1 MDSNGNMKN
10 KTKNIFDWIEE
21 ITYKKSSIE
30 SFTPDD
36 WDKNF
41 NSWLIHRYVSMNQDY
56 VDIANLVQK
65 INPQNKKQIYSIYKE
80 MIPKR
85 KMWLKYIKN
94 EVKKEQKE
102 LEEYIAKYFDCSL
115 GEAEHYIDILRGT
128 GVREILNEMG
138 VDSKESDKLIKK
150 AKLSIK

>member
-1 MDSNGNMKN
+1 MTQSK
-10 KTKNIFDWIEE
+10 KQIKNIFGWLEE
-21 ITYKKSSIE
+21 ITVNKSPLSSISDE
-30 SFTPDD
+30 S
-36 WDKNF
+36 WDTW
-41 NSWLIHRYVSMNQDY
+41 NSYMVHRYVSMNQDY

-94 EVKKEQKE
+94 EAKKEQKE

-138 VDSKESDKLIKK
+138 VESKESDKLIKK

>member
-1 MDSNGNMKN
+1 MTQSK
-10 KTKNIFDWIEE
+10 KQIKNIFGWLEE
-21 ITYKKSSIE
+21 ITVNKSPLSSISDE
-30 SFTPDD
+30 S
-36 WDKNF
+36 WDTW
-41 NSWLIHRYVSMNQDY
+41 NSYMVHRYVSMNQDY

-85 KMWLKYIKN
+85 KIWLKYIKN
-94 EVKKEQKE
+94 EAKKEQKE

-138 VDSKESDKLIKK
+138 IDSKESDKLIKK

>member
-1 MDSNGNMKN
+1 MTQSK
-10 KTKNIFDWIEE
+10 KQIKNIFGWLEE
-21 ITYKKSSIE
+21 ITVNKSPLLSISDE
-30 SFTPDD
+30 S
-36 WDKNF
+36 WDTW
-41 NSWLIHRYVSMNQDY
+41 NSYMVHRYVSMNQDY

-94 EVKKEQKE
+94 EAKKEQKE

>member
-1 MDSNGNMKN
+1 MTQSK
-10 KTKNIFDWIEE
+10 KQIKNIFGWLEE
-21 ITYKKSSIE
+21 ITVHKSPLSSISDE
-30 SFTPDD
+30 S
-36 WDKNF
+36 WDTW
-41 NSWLIHRYVSMNQDY
+41 NSYMVHRYVSMNQDY
-56 VDIANLVQK
+56 IDIANLVQK

-94 EVKKEQKE
+94 EAKKEQKE
-102 LEEYIAKYFDCSL
+102 LEEYVAKYFDCSL

-128 GVREILNEMG
+128 GVKSILNEMG
-138 VDSKESDKLIKK
+138 IDSKESDKLIKK

>member
-1 MDSNGNMKN
+1 MTQSK
-10 KTKNIFDWIEE
+10 KKIVNIFGWLEE
-21 ITYKKSSIE
+21 ITVNKSPLDIISDE
-30 SFTPDD
+30 S
-36 WDKNF
+36 WDTW
-41 NSWLIHRYVSMNQDY
+41 NSYMIHRYVSMNQDY
-56 VDIANLVQK
+56 IDIVNLVQK

-94 EVKKEQKE
+94 EAKKEQKE
-102 LEEYIAKYFDCSL
+102 LEEYVAKYFDCSL
-115 GEAEHYIDILRGT
+115 GEAEHYIDILRGD

-138 VDSKESDKLIKK
+138 IESKESDKLIKK

>member
-1 MDSNGNMKN
+1 MIQSK
-10 KTKNIFDWIEE
+10 KQIKNIFGWLEE
-21 ITYKKSSIE
+21 ITVNKSPLDIISDE
-30 SFTPDD
+30 S
-36 WDKNF
+36 WDTW
-41 NSWLIHRYVSMNQDY
+41 NSYMIHRYVSMNQDY
-56 VDIANLVQK
+56 IDIVNLVQK

-80 MIPKR
+80 MIPKK

-94 EVKKEQKE
+94 EAKKEQKE
-102 LEEYIAKYFDCSL
+102 LEEYVAKYFDCSL

-138 VDSKESDKLIKK
+138 VESKESDKLIKK

>member
-1 MDSNGNMKN
+1 MDKKIKIS
-10 KTKNIFDWIEE
+10 NIFEWLNE
-21 ITYKKSSIE
+21 ITVNKSPLDIISDE
-30 SFTPDD
+30 S
-36 WDKNF
+36 WDTW
-41 NSWLIHRYVSMNQDY
+41 NSYMVHRYVSMNQDY
-56 VDIANLVQK
+56 IDIANLVQK

-94 EVKKEQKE
+94 EAKKDQKE
-102 LEEYIAKYFDCSL
+102 LEEYIAEYFTCSL

-128 GVREILNEMG
+128 GVKSILNEMG
-138 VDSKESDKLIKK
+138 VESKESDKLIKK